1 MERIPFADLPR
12 KSACSTEFI
21 GRLQAEPW
29 RFGFLSLMRRIG
41 ADARIDPIGNATR
54 PGAEPFRLGQQP
66 SLAFSPR
73 EIASVGELDG
83 RLQVRLFGLGSLGP
97 NGPLPIHVTEIARER
112 EESRRDSTL
121 SRFLDIFHHR
131 YLTLLYRAWS
141 SAQAAAGLDRADDET
156 FSFYVASLTGQDCA
170 EIADRA
176 LPAHAQLAASAN
188 LVREARDP
196 DGLRMTLEHYFG
208 VPVSLDEYVFHW
220 VKVARDEQTHL
231 GELTAASVMGD
242 GAMLGEQAPDRQFR
256 FRLVIGPVDIDMYL
270 RFTPR
275 GAALQELVD
284 MVRSFVG
291 REFQWELELCLK
303 PRGAPPA
310 VIGGEQALGW
320 SGWLGHS
327 PDGKPITGMRF
338 DPEDYVTR
346 DGQPRDRDANEQSA
360 TAERDM
366 SDSRRVL
373 PVISFIPR
381 GS

>member
-1 MERIPFADLPR
+1 MSPTGLLRESGLSPELIERL
-12 KSACSTEFI
+12 EV
-21 GRLQAEPW
+21 EPW

-41 ADARIDPIGNATR
+41 ADTRIDPIGTARR

-66 SLAFSPR
+66 SLTFSPR
-73 EIASVGELDG
+73 EIANVGELNG
-83 RLQVRLFGLGSLGP
+83 RLHVRLFGLGMLGP

-112 EESRRDSTL
+112 EESRRDKTL

-131 YLTLLYRAWS
+131 YLALLYRAWS
-141 SAQAAAGLDRADDET
+141 SAQSAAGLDRRDDES
-156 FSFYVASLTGQDCA
+156 FSFYVASLTGQDCDELA
-170 EIADRA
+170 ERA

-231 GELTAASVMGD
+231 GELTAASVIGD

-256 FRLVIGPVDIDMYL
+256 FRLVIGPVDIGQYL

-275 GAALQELVD
+275 GVALPELVD

-291 REFQWELELCLK
+291 REFEWELEL
-303 PRGAPPA
+303 RITAQSAPPA
-310 VIGGEQALGW
+310 VIGGEQQLGW
-320 SGWLGHS
+320 SGWLGRS

-338 DPEDYVTR
+338 DPEQY
-346 DGQPRDRDANEQSA
+346 
-360 TAERDM
+360 M
-366 SDSRRVL
+366 K
-373 PVISFIPR
+373 R
-381 GS
+381 GTKGGARASSGMD